1 MKLTPRGEAAAVIAA
16 AVPVAGLLAA
26 DGRYRFA
33 AVALC
38 CGLAG
43 VLILTGGWRRARTH
57 RAYAARAA
65 EKRAA
70 A

>member
-1 MKLTPRGEAAAVIAA
+1 MRLTARGEAVAVIAGTFL
-16 AVPVAGLLAA
+16 VAGFLAI

-57 RAYAARAA
+57 RAYAAR
-65 EKRAA
+65 KRAA